1 MGDDDDAVCRTCG
14 DGLAID
20 DEELDEA
27 NDKKKAKADAAD
39 EDA

>member
-20 DEELDEA
+20 DEELEEKGDE
-27 NDKKKAKADAAD
+27 KD
-39 EDA
+39 EGAGDEKEE

>member
-20 DEELDEA
+20 DEELEEQKDESDQKEGE
-27 NDKKKAKADAAD
+27 N
-39 EDA
+39 EE